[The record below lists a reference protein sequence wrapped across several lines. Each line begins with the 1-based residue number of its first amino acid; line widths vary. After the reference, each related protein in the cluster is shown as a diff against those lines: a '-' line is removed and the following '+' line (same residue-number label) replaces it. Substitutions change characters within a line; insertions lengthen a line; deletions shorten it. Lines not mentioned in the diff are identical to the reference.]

1 MKLLKAL
8 NNNVALVLDDEKR
21 ESVVMGRGVAFH
33 VKIGQHI
40 DSSLVEKHFVLNGRS
55 GRKDFDSL
63 LKRITV
69 EDIEL
74 ASGIIKQGE
83 IRLGYRCIDS
93 ILLTLSDHLGLMMER
108 AKNCS
113 FFESDL

>member
-40 DSSLVEKHFVLNGRS
+40 DSSLVERS
-55 GRKDFDSL
+55 EERRVGK
-63 LKRITV
+63 
-69 EDIEL
+69 EC
-74 ASGIIKQGE
+74 
-83 IRLGYRCIDS
+83 RL
-93 ILLTLSDHLGLMMER
+93 
-108 AKNCS
+108 
-113 FFESDL
+113 